1 MKLDINFIREQYA
14 IFRDTESAEW
24 AFFENAGGSYIP
36 DQVLEHFFN
45 FLEYTKVQPY
55 GLYPSSKTAGVAM
68 DAGYQCIADL
78 INADLDDL
86 TIGPS
91 TTLNLYVL
99 AQAFRPSLMAG
110 DEIIVTNQ
118 DHEANIGNW
127 RRLSEFGVVIKEWQ
141 VNPTTGELNTNDLK
155 QLISDQTRLV
165 CFTLCSNIVGTMNDV
180 KTISTIAHEVGALA
194 IADGVAFAPH
204 QIPDVNELGVDV
216 YLHSTYKTFGTH
228 LGVMWIKKSIM
239 EKLTPQG
246 HYFNAEKPHFH
257 MNPTGPL
264 HAEIAALAGIG
275 NYYDTI
281 YEHQF
286 GVTKLGRHERASKVF
301 ELFAKHEQKLS
312 NLLLNTLQKY
322 PEVKIFGLPE
332 ATEGNRAG
340 TISFVHKD
348 IKSSDIVTKLLEE
361 KVAVRNGHFY
371 VVRCIQALGIKD
383 PDEGV
388 VRVSLVHYNTETEVN
403 RLCQGLNKIFS

>member
-14 IFRDTESAEW
+14 VFRDADSAEW

-36 DQVLEHFFN
+36 DQVLKRFFN

-55 GLYPSSKTAGVAM
+55 GLFPSSKEAGTAM

-78 INADLDDL
+78 INADGDDL

-99 AQAFRPSLMAG
+99 AQAFRPSLKDG

-127 RRLSEFGVVIKEWQ
+127 RRLSEFGIVTKEWQ
-141 VNPTTGELNTNDLK
+141 VDPQNGELNIDDLK
-155 QLISDQTRLV
+155 LLISDRTRLV
-165 CFTLCSNIVGTMNDV
+165 CFNLCSNIVGTLNDV
-180 KTISTIAHEVGALA
+180 KAITKLAHQFNALA

-204 QIPDVNELGVDV
+204 QIPDVNELDVDV

-228 LGVMWIKKSIM
+228 LGVMWIKQSVM
-239 EKLTPQG
+239 PKLYPQG
-246 HYFNAEKPHFH
+246 HYFNADKPHYN

-275 NYYDTI
+275 DYYDTI
-281 YEHQF
+281 YEHQY
-286 GVTKLGRHERASKVF
+286 GSTKLNRHDRAAKVF
-301 ELFAKHEQKLS
+301 ELFVNHERRLS
-312 NLLLNTLQKY
+312 NLLLYTLKNIPNVRILGQS
-322 PEVKIFGLPE
+322 E
-332 ATEGNRAG
+332 ATSGTRSG
-340 TISFVHKD
+340 TISFIPEG
-348 IKSSDIVTKLLEE
+348 IKSSEVVKKLLENQI
-361 KVAVRNGHFY
+361 AVRNGHFY
-371 VVRCIQALGIKD
+371 VVRLIEALGIKD

-388 VRVSLVHYNTETEVN
+388 VRISLVHYNTEAEIN
-403 RLCQGLNKIFS
+403 RLCQGLKNIFT